1 MLGWIRIYDR
11 PRPGPSGPPER
22 SPTTENRKT
31 IVKYSDSSFENKP
44 IRTALQFLREQE
56 IVHPNRPSIRQ
67 FDLFWCRQLM
77 IGVTVHLTILN
88 SLQRL
93 PVRGLNFFQLFEVHI
108 QRSHG

>member
-1 MLGWIRIYDR
+1 MTALVLGRRAHPSAHQR
-11 PRPGPSGPPER
+11 PKIE
-22 SPTTENRKT
+22 KT
-31 IVKYSDSSFENKP
+31 RGKYLDSSFENKP